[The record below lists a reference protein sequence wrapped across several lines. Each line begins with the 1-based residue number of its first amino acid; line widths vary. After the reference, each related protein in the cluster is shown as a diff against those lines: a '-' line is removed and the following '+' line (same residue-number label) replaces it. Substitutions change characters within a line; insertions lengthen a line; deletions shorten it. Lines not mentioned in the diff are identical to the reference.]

1 LFQII
6 LEKILPLYILIFSGY
21 IFGKKKKYDL
31 SYVSDIVF
39 YLLAPILVFISVY
52 KLNLNSNLIL
62 KLFFANTFYV
72 LSSLTIL
79 SLIFY
84 KIDKSNYKAIS
95 LSLTFSNVAYLGLP
109 LIFFLY
115 GDKGLEIAVINFLVI
130 SFLHFSLGIYYL
142 SGNFKEL
149 ISIPFLYTFILAIIF
164 KKLKISLSSSLIN
177 FMELTGKSS
186 LPLMLISLGT
196 RLASISF
203 EDVFKGIIYASLKFI
218 VNFSLLILS
227 AKIFSLKGLEFY
239 VFVLQNILPSAILN
253 YVFCEKYN
261 KNPNI
266 VSSII
271 LFSTL
276 LSLIY
281 LPLVIIF
288 LNKVS

>member
-1 LFQII
+1 
-6 LEKILPLYILIFSGY
+6 
-21 IFGKKKKYDL
+21 
-31 SYVSDIVF
+31 
-39 YLLAPILVFISVY
+39 
-52 KLNLNSNLIL
+52 
-62 KLFFANTFYV
+62 
-72 LSSLTIL
+72 
-79 SLIFY
+79 
-84 KIDKSNYKAIS
+84 
-95 LSLTFSNVAYLGLP
+95 
-109 LIFFLY
+109 
-115 GDKGLEIAVINFLVI
+115 
-130 SFLHFSLGIYYL
+130 
-142 SGNFKEL
+142 FKEL

>member
-1 LFQII
+1 MFQII

-62 KLFFANTFYV
+62 KLFFANTFYA

>member
-1 LFQII
+1 MFQII

-21 IFGKKKKYDL
+21 IFGKRRKYDL
-31 SYVSDIVF
+31 SYISDVVF

-52 KLNLNSNLIL
+52 KLSLNSNLIL
-62 KLFFANTFYV
+62 KLVFANTFYV
-72 LSSLTIL
+72 LSSLAIL
-79 SLIFY
+79 SFIFY
-84 KIDKSNYKAIS
+84 KADKRNYKAIS

-186 LPLMLISLGT
+186 LPLMLVSLGT

-203 EDVFKGIIYASLKFI
+203 EDIFKGLIYTLLKFI
-218 VNFSLLILS
+218 INFFLLILS
-227 AKIFSLKGLEFY
+227 AKLFSLKGLEFY

-261 KNPNI
+261 KNPNL

-271 LFSTL
+271 LFSTVF
-276 LSLIY
+276 SLIY
-281 LPLVIIF
+281 IPLVIILLRKLF
-288 LNKVS
+288 

>member
-6 LEKILPLYILIFSGY
+6 LEKILPLYFLIFSGY
-21 IFGKKKKYDL
+21 IFGKRKKYDL
-31 SYVSDIVF
+31 SYISDVVF
-39 YLLAPILVFISVY
+39 YLFAPILVFISVY
-52 KLNLNSNLIL
+52 KLSLNFKLIL

-72 LSSLTIL
+72 VSSLAIL

-84 KIDKSNYKAIS
+84 KIDRKNYKAIS

-130 SFLHFSLGIYYL
+130 SFLHFSLGICYL

-149 ISIPFLYTFILAIIF
+149 ISIPFLYTFILAVIL
-164 KKLKISLSSSLIN
+164 KKLKIPLSKSLIN

-186 LPLMLISLGT
+186 LPLMLVSLGT
-196 RLASISF
+196 RLASISS
-203 EDVFKGIIYASLKFI
+203 EDIFKGIIYTFLKFI
-218 VNFSLLILS
+218 TNFLVLILS
-227 AKIFSLKGLEFY
+227 AKTFSLKGLEFY
-239 VFVLQNILPSAILN
+239 IFILQNILPSAILN
-253 YVFCEKYN
+253 YVFCEKYS
-261 KNPNI
+261 KNPNL

-276 LSLIY
+276 FSLIY
-281 LPLVIIF
+281 IPLVIFLLKNIF
-288 LNKVS
+288 

>member
-21 IFGKKKKYDL
+21 IFGKRRKYDL
-31 SYVSDIVF
+31 SYISDVVF

-52 KLNLNSNLIL
+52 KLSLNSNLIL
-62 KLFFANTFYV
+62 KLVFANTFYV
-72 LSSLTIL
+72 LSSLAIL
-79 SLIFY
+79 SFIFY
-84 KIDKSNYKAIS
+84 KADKRNYKAIS

-186 LPLMLISLGT
+186 LPLMLVSLGT

-203 EDVFKGIIYASLKFI
+203 EDIFKGLIYTLLKFI
-218 VNFSLLILS
+218 INFFLLILS
-227 AKIFSLKGLEFY
+227 AKLFSLKGLEFY

-261 KNPNI
+261 KNPNL

-271 LFSTL
+271 LFSTVF
-276 LSLIY
+276 SLIY
-281 LPLVIIF
+281 IPLVIILLRKLF
-288 LNKVS
+288 

>member
-21 IFGKKKKYDL
+21 IFGKRRKYDL
-31 SYVSDIVF
+31 SYISDVVF

-52 KLNLNSNLIL
+52 KLSLNSNLIL
-62 KLFFANTFYV
+62 KLVFVNTFYV
-72 LSSLTIL
+72 LSSLAIL
-79 SLIFY
+79 SFIFY
-84 KIDKSNYKAIS
+84 KADKRNYKAIS

-186 LPLMLISLGT
+186 LPLMLVSLGT

-203 EDVFKGIIYASLKFI
+203 EDIFKGLIYTLLKFI
-218 VNFSLLILS
+218 INFFLLILS
-227 AKIFSLKGLEFY
+227 AKLFSLKGLEFY

-261 KNPNI
+261 KNPNL

-271 LFSTL
+271 LFSTVF
-276 LSLIY
+276 SLIY
-281 LPLVIIF
+281 IPLVIILLRKLF
-288 LNKVS
+288 

>member
-6 LEKILPLYILIFSGY
+6 LEKILPLYTLIFSGY

-62 KLFFANTFYV
+62 KLFFANTFYA

>member
-1 LFQII
+1 MFQII
-6 LEKILPLYILIFSGY
+6 LEKILPLYFLIFSGY
-21 IFGKKKKYDL
+21 IFGKRKKYEL
-31 SYVSDIVF
+31 FYISDIVF

-52 KLNLNSNLIL
+52 KLSLTSNLIL
-62 KLFFANTFYV
+62 KLFFANTFYIV
-72 LSSLTIL
+72 SSLIIL

-84 KIDKSNYKAIS
+84 KIDKKNYKAIS

-115 GDKGLEIAVINFLVI
+115 GDKGLEIGVINFLVI

-149 ISIPFLYTFILAIIF
+149 ISIPFLYTFVLAIVF
-164 KKLKISLSSSLIN
+164 KKLKISLSNSLIN

-186 LPLMLISLGT
+186 LPLMLVSLGT

-203 EDVFKGIIYASLKFI
+203 KDVFKGLIYTLIKLTI
-218 VNFSLLILS
+218 NFPILILC
-227 AKIFSLKGLEFY
+227 AKIFSLKGFQNY

-261 KNPNI
+261 KNPNL

-271 LFSTL
+271 LFSTVF
-276 LSLIY
+276 SLVYI
-281 LPLVIIF
+281 PLVVILIR
-288 LNKVS
+288 KVS

>member
-1 LFQII
+1 MFQII

-21 IFGKKKKYDL
+21 IFGKKRIYDL
-31 SYVSDIVF
+31 SYISDVVF

-62 KLFFANTFYV
+62 KLFFANTFYA

>member
-1 LFQII
+1 MFQII
-6 LEKILPLYILIFSGY
+6 LEKILPLYTLIFSGY

-62 KLFFANTFYV
+62 KLFFANTFYA